1 LMAAPATTVHASAV
15 LVGARAVVIRGPS
28 GSGKSRLALALIEAG
43 RSGRLLFARLVG
55 DDRIFLAA
63 AGGRLLAR
71 PADNLT
77 GLIEVRGAGLL
88 RLDYEPGAVVGLVL
102 DLAAIPPKFA
112 ASACRGLRSQ
122 PKPRPCPASSRASTQ
137 LTTSGYRAFKHRWP
151 AKRPGDLCPSWN
163 LVTITIVH
171 LLLLRKL
178 RPAVRYGGAVPKT
191 RV

>member
-1 LMAAPATTVHASAV
+1 MAAPATTVHASAV

-88 RLDYEPGAVVGLVL
+88 RLDYEPGAVVGLVV
-102 DLAAIPPKFA
+102 DLAAADAERLPGERSNTAEICGVRLPRLAVA
-112 ASACRGLRSQ
+112 AEAEALPGVLARIN
-122 PKPRPCPASSRASTQ
+122 STHDQ
-137 LTTSGYRAFKHRWP
+137 W
-151 AKRPGDLCPSWN
+151 
-163 LVTITIVH
+163 V
-171 LLLLRKL
+171 
-178 RPAVRYGGAVPKT
+178 
-191 RV
+191 